1 MNGSL
6 LQQIIVQGLPQLQ
19 LEKKSITPRQWQVL
33 HHLQDCRTQ
42 AMGSYQWHCNH
53 CEQDTQWYCS
63 CRDRHCPVCQGKF
76 REQWLR
82 KRQDDVL
89 PVAYHHV
96 VFTLPHQ
103 FNGWATL
110 HPKEVYRTLFKAVW
124 QTLSDFATARH
135 HMEGQLGMLAV
146 LHTWGQSLCQHIH
159 LHCLIPSGV
168 LTPNKQWC
176 SSRKAHYLFP
186 VRALSVKFRGK
197 MLNSLAEQADE
208 GVLHRLTSKTIKQV
222 LKEVAR
228 LKWNVYSKPTIDHT
242 KAVVGYLARYCNRVG
257 ISESR
262 LSLTHENKVIMRYKD
277 YRTNEQTYMDLSAA
291 ELIRRFLLHV
301 LPKGF
306 MRLRYYGFMANA
318 IRRKSLSLIRKS
330 LANSVK
336 QPEETLTGK
345 IKDDIGPECPRCHHV
360 GMVLL
365 GILLPNKQLVRFRT
379 S

>member
-6 LQQIIVQGLPQLQ
+6 LQQIIAQGLPQL
-19 LEKKSITPRQWQVL
+19 EKKTITPRQWQVL

-63 CRDRHCPVCQGKF
+63 CRDRHCPVCQGKS

-82 KRQDDVL
+82 KRQADVL

-110 HPKEVYRTLFKAVW
+110 HPKVLYKTLFKAVW
-124 QTLSDFATARH
+124 ETLSEFANARH
-135 HMEGQLGMLAV
+135 HMDGQLGMLAV
-146 LHTWGQSLCQHIH
+146 LHTWGQTLCRHIH

-168 LTPNKQWC
+168 VTQNKQWC
-176 SSRKAHYLFP
+176 GSRKAGYLFP

-197 MLNSLAEQADE
+197 MLNALEGQANAGE
-208 GVLHRLTSKTIKQV
+208 LHRLAQLTITQV
-222 LKEVAR
+222 LNQTAR
-228 LKWNVYSKPTIDHT
+228 LKWNVYSKPTIGHT
-242 KAVVGYLARYCNRVG
+242 DAVVNYLARYCNRVG

-262 LSLTHENKVIMRYKD
+262 LSLRGENNVLMRYKD
-277 YRTNEQTYMDLSAA
+277 YRTNKTTHMDLSAS

-306 MRLRYYGFMANA
+306 MRLRYFGFMANS
-318 IRRKSLSLIRKS
+318 IRRKSLTFIRKS
-330 LANSVK
+330 LDKEVEKHDDVITDKVK
-336 QPEETLTGK
+336 DET
-345 IKDDIGPECPRCHHV
+345 GPECPSCHQT
-360 GMVLL
+360 GMVLT
-365 GILLPNKQLVRFRT
+365 GIILPNRQLAQFRT
-379 S
+379 I

>member
-6 LQQIIVQGLPQLQ
+6 FQQIIAQGLPY
-19 LEKKSITPRQWQVL
+19 LEKKAITPRQWQVL

-53 CEQDTQWYCS
+53 CEQNTLWYCS
-63 CRDRHCPVCQGKF
+63 CRDRHCPVCQGQS

-82 KRQDDVL
+82 KRQADVL

-110 HPKEVYRTLFKAVW
+110 HPKVLYKALFKAVW
-124 QTLSDFATARH
+124 QTLSEFATPRH
-135 HMEGQLGMLAV
+135 HMDGQLGMLAV
-146 LHTWGQSLCQHIH
+146 LHTWGQSLCRHIH

-168 LTPNKQWC
+168 LTKDNQWC
-176 SSRKAHYLFP
+176 GSRKAGYLFP
-186 VRALSVKFRGK
+186 VKALSVKFRGK
-197 MLNSLAEQADE
+197 MLHYLEEQANSGE
-208 GVLHRLTSKTIKQV
+208 LHQV
-222 LKEVAR
+222 EQSMVSQTLNEAAK
-228 LKWNVYSKPTIDHT
+228 LKWNVYSKPTIGHT
-242 KAVVGYLARYCNRVG
+242 DAVVNYLARYCNRVG

-262 LSLTHENKVIMRYKD
+262 LSLKGDNNVLMRYKD
-277 YRTNEQTYMDLSAA
+277 YRTNETTHMELSAG